1 MKPTLIRS
9 NALFAGRI
17 GNLTEGEGTQQKEGQ
32 NQTEIVLL
40 ILLAVIMVSS
50 ASPLIKLSQSP
61 DIVKVFWRTLY
72 GGLLMVG
79 VGGLKGDWS
88 KYKSPHVK
96 MNWPWLFGIGIILS
110 FHFTTWFVSL
120 SLTTIAASV
129 VLVNTSPMFTAIF
142 SIVFLGESLRR
153 KTSSGII
160 IAMIGAAILALN
172 DIQSLLEGAVVGD
185 MLALISAV
193 FLSIYFLG
201 GQKYARGI
209 PNSIYT
215 SIVYLSAAFVTLVQ
229 CIIFQINFLVF
240 EFSEMLIFLALALFP
255 TALGHSVNNYLLT
268 IVPAYVVSSAVLGEP
283 IGATILGILVFGES
297 QIPNAIQLLGF
308 ATILIGIA
316 LVLADL
322 AIKRKD
328 VMPIP

>member
-1 MKPTLIRS
+1 MCCLREGI
-9 NALFAGRI
+9 I
-17 GNLTEGEGTQQKEGQ
+17 LTEGDDIQESTDR

-40 ILLAVIMVSS
+40 ILLAVTMVSS

-72 GGLLMVG
+72 GGLLMAG
-79 VGGLKGDWS
+79 VGGLKGDWK
-88 KYKSPHVK
+88 KYQSPQVK

-110 FHFTTWFVSL
+110 FHFTTWFTSL

-129 VLVNTSPMFTAIF
+129 VLVNTSPMFTAII
-142 SIVFLGESLRR
+142 SMVFLGESIRR

-160 IAMIGAAILALN
+160 VAMIGASILALN
-172 DIQSLLEGAVVGD
+172 DIQSVMEGALYGD
-185 MLALISAV
+185 ILALISAV

-201 GQKYARGI
+201 GQKYAKGI
-209 PNSIYT
+209 PNSVYT
-215 SIVYLSAAFVTLVQ
+215 SIVYLSAAFVTMIQ
-229 CIIFQINFLVF
+229 CIIFQIDFLVF
-240 EFSEMLIFLALALFP
+240 DISEMLIFLALALFP

-297 QIPNAIQLLGF
+297 QIPNALQLLGF

-322 AIKRKD
+322 AIKRKE